1 MCYDENLYIWSTIK
15 AYSVSNELI
24 FFFPKSV
31 HDLYY
36 LRAESLN
43 LEVPQLVLIPTRFL
57 SISLCDYCRQYLS
70 AVGNI
75 PDDQLD

>member
-70 AVGNI
+70 AVGNL

>member
-1 MCYDENLYIWSTIK
+1 MCYDENLYRLSAIK
-15 AYSVSNELI
+15 DYSVSKELI

-36 LRAESLN
+36 LRAESLD
-43 LEVPQLVLIPTRFL
+43 LEVSQLVLVPTCLL
-57 SISLCDYCRQYLS
+57 SISLCDYCCQYLS
-70 AVGNI
+70 AVGNL

>member
-1 MCYDENLYIWSTIK
+1 MCYDENLYRLSAIK
-15 AYSVSNELI
+15 DYSVSKELI

-36 LRAESLN
+36 LRAESLD
-43 LEVPQLVLIPTRFL
+43 LEVSQLVLVPTCLL

-70 AVGNI
+70 SVGNL

>member
-1 MCYDENLYIWSTIK
+1 VCYDENLYKWSAIK
-15 AYSVSNELI
+15 DYSVSKELI

-36 LRAESLN
+36 LRAESLD
-43 LEVPQLVLIPTRFL
+43 LEVPQLVLVPTCVL

-70 AVGNI
+70 AVGNL